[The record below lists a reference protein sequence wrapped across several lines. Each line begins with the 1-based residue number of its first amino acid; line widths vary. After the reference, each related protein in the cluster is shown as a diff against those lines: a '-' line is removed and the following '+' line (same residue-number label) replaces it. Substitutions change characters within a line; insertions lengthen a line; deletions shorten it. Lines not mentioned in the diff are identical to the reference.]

1 MKDGILE
8 MRKVF
13 VYYNLHQHMWSVKDV
28 KSGRVICHQYEVQL
42 YNATFKVSAAG
53 RARVLKERRKN
64 VHAGVQG
71 YMTPDRMPRKMDGT
85 ILWESQSER
94 HKVTYNPYKYDTFV
108 AGPDREP
115 IHKAYFVTM
124 HAYGKH
130 PAGYQKNAPDVT
142 AVVPVVKGLKQTLM
156 A

>member
-28 KSGRVICHQYEVQL
+28 KTGRVICHQYEVQL

-115 IHKAYFVTM
+115 IHKAYFVSM
-124 HAYGKH
+124 VSYGKARDGFGTH
-130 PAGYQKNAPDVT
+130 RPDVT
-142 AVVPVVKGLKQTLM
+142 AVVPVVKGLKQPLT